1 MRNFNLI
8 VDVIR
13 KFRRD
18 NDGRSPD
25 RVHIVCPV
33 IEADIHYDFIEH
45 VQITR
50 DVNQRKRK
58 KRS

>member
-8 VDVIR
+8 LDAIR

-25 RVHIVCPV
+25 MVHIVCPV
-33 IEADIHYDFIEH
+33 IEADIPYDFIDH

-50 DVNQRKRK
+50 DVNQPKRKRK
-58 KRS
+58 